1 MYSNSHINK
10 AAFSFLKTN
19 QNNNI
24 KTQKRNY
31 QKSLLQNI
39 PLKQKEL
46 LKIKKQG
53 NVKNMSFF
61 SYKTRLRCRFSVIR
75 ISGRGGC
82 STGSGLAVINP
93 TLDQAAFI
101 IFLLSLFWSI
111 MYKACQ
117 LSSIF
122 FINSCIFLTI
132 FPSQ

>member
-53 NVKNMSFF
+53 NVENMSFF
-61 SYKTRLRCRFSVIR
+61 LTKQDW
-75 ISGRGGC
+75 GA
-82 STGSGLAVINP
+82 GS
-93 TLDQAAFI
+93 
-101 IFLLSLFWSI
+101 
-111 MYKACQ
+111 
-117 LSSIF
+117 LSSE
-122 FINSCIFLTI
+122 
-132 FPSQ
+132 SQDEEAAAQGVDWQ